1 MATGVCK
8 PSTWEAGGGG
18 RVQGLRAV
26 QLHGEIPSQ
35 NAEAKRK
42 LCDLVLL

>member
-1 MATGVCK
+1 METGVCK
-8 PSTWEAGGGG
+8 PSTWEAGGRG

-26 QLHGEIPSQ
+26 QLHGEILFQ

-42 LCDLVLL
+42 LCGLVLL